1 MIFLHQVLIEVCKI
15 TMIAIFL
22 SRIVNKFCVA
32 LVTCREV
39 LGLPANEVVEVAP
52 EKYPRYEV

>member
-1 MIFLHQVLIEVCKI
+1 MIFLPQALIEVC
-15 TMIAIFL
+15 T
-22 SRIVNKFCVA
+22 NKRTIKLHHMLCVA
-32 LVTCREV
+32 LVTCREI